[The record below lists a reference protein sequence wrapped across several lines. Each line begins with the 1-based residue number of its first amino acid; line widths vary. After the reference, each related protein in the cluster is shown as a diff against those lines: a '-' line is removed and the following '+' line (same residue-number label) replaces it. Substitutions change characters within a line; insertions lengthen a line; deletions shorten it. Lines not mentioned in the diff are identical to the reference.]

1 MYNYIFCEINYNDEL
16 LVVDHLDAKLLAEL
30 PRIGA
35 EIPGVELKEF
45 EAGEILFSCVTDDC

>member
-1 MYNYIFCEINYNDEL
+1 M
-16 LVVDHLDAKLLAEL
+16 DHLDAKLLAVL
-30 PRIGA
+30 PSIGA